1 MFVYTRIHIYTSV
14 PLFAR
19 ELTCGGERNVYVCVY
34 IYIYV
39 CIHTHTDTDT
49 PTHTDTHT
57 DTHTTHAHTHTH
69 TSVALF
75 AREKCEGRRNRI
87 TSSWV
92 NRLLAAL
99 LGVGID
105 PVAWSLQFEMGICV
119 YSSVGVCAGGG
130 GGCR

>member
-1 MFVYTRIHIYTSV
+1 M
-14 PLFAR
+14 
-19 ELTCGGERNVYVCVY
+19 YVCVY

-87 TSSWV
+87 TSSCA
-92 NRLLAAL
+92 NTLLVVAL
-99 LGVGID
+99 LGVGIE

-119 YSSVGVCAGGG
+119 YSSVCVCVCVCGGG
-130 GGCR
+130 SILI